1 MVALWKIGL
10 KPTMSDPNVRI
21 RSEMRPGEYEYY
33 EMLLVYVDNIMIV
46 SHLVDEVSKQ
56 IGKFYNIKEGNQGP
70 PTRYPWVY
78 TEKIQ
83 TKDGCEI

>member
-10 KPTMSDPNVRI
+10 KPTMSDPNVWI
-21 RSEMRPGEYEYY
+21 RAEMRPGGYEYY
-33 EMLLVYVDNIMIV
+33 EMLLVYVDDIMIF

-56 IGKFYNIKEGNQGP
+56 IGRFYKINEGSQGP
-70 PTRYPWVY
+70 PTRYLWAD